1 MHANCTYLVPTVGI
15 PSAIAG
21 AAPEAICKPAREAPA
36 TFVAHFGTARM
47 FHAVATDAQAIS
59 ISTTNFMV
67 MIYVRVYV
75 EVSER

>member
-1 MHANCTYLVPTVGI
+1 
-15 PSAIAG
+15 
-21 AAPEAICKPAREAPA
+21 
-36 TFVAHFGTARM
+36 M